1 MSSQSETMMNLLK
14 ELALLKELDEKSDQK
29 SKSEKQRNEFEARQN
44 RRQEI
49 ADQIKAL
56 GETAG

>member
-29 SKSEKQRNEFEARQN
+29 SKSEKQGTEFEARQN

>member
-1 MSSQSETMMNLLK
+1 MTTQSEAMMNLLK
-14 ELALLKELDEKSDQK
+14 ELALLKELDEKSEAEP
-29 SKSEKQRNEFEARQN
+29 KSETEVSEVEARQN

>member
-14 ELALLKELDEKSDQK
+14 ELALLKELDEKSAQK
-29 SKSEKQRNEFEARQN
+29 SKSEKQGNEFEARQN